1 MNNFIVLGKIK
12 NFILPKWLLSF
23 FNKPHLKIREWSY
36 LKSRIERDHSI
47 LEYGSGYSTIHLSRK
62 NYKIHSIEHNLSWF
76 VKINNNIKKFNKAKV
91 HYVPAIVVHE
101 GLINKRISFNS
112 YIEFPK
118 TLNKKF
124 NIVIIDGRERVKC
137 AKAIINLLHDDHKI
151 FIHDWNR
158 KKYHKVLS
166 DYRLVRRIGNLAEL
180 TLKFT

>member
-1 MNNFIVLGKIK
+1 MV
-12 NFILPKWLLSF
+12 
-23 FNKPHLKIREWSY
+23 E
-36 LKSRIERDHSI
+36 
-47 LEYGSGYSTIHLSRK
+47 
-62 NYKIHSIEHNLSWF
+62 
-76 VKINNNIKKFNKAKV
+76 
-91 HYVPAIVVHE
+91 E
-101 GLINKRISFNS
+101 GLINKKISFDS

-166 DYRLVRRIGNLAEL
+166 NYRLVRRIGNLAEL
-180 TLKFT
+180 TLK